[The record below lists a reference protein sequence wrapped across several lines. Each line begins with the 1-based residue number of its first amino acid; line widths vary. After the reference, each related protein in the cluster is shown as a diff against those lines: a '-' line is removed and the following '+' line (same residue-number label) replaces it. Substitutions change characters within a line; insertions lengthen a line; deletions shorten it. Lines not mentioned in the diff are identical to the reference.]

1 MVMTNIPALTGSLKK
16 NRSVIEE
23 LAATTQKELA
33 TIMSETEQL
42 LQLAEQIQEKW
53 EIQQATE
60 EELNREAAALDGELA
75 AESRERGKLESTDA
89 AQSQVLVDTKAE
101 CEKLE
106 FQVSAEEKR
115 LEELEDE
122 VRTLERT
129 LREKDVG
136 LGESDAKLKAV
147 DEQYLDKI
155 EELKEKAKQTEEEA
169 GLLEAKFK
177 ALRYLLKENIITMP
191 EAKVAR
197 ELKERDSTTIDHLAK
212 TTFIGRIKVKD
223 ILGQLAKRGIVEFDN
238 SGQVRVLKPI
248 DL

>member
-1 MVMTNIPALTGSLKK
+1 MVMTGIPALIGSLKK
-16 NRSVIEE
+16 NQSVIEE

-33 TIMSETEQL
+33 LILSETEQL

-53 EIQQATE
+53 ETQQARE

-75 AESRERGKLESTDA
+75 AESREKGKLESTNAD
-89 AQSQVLVDTKAE
+89 QSQALANIKVE
-101 CEKLE
+101 HEKLE
-106 FQVSAEEKR
+106 QLVNAEEKR

-122 VRTLERT
+122 VRTLERS

-136 LGESDAKLKAV
+136 LGENDAKLKAV

-155 EELKEKAKQTEEEA
+155 EELKEKAKQAEEEA
-169 GLLEAKFK
+169 SLLEAKYK

-191 EAKVAR
+191 EAKVAM
-197 ELKERDSTTIDHLAK
+197 ELKGRDSTTIDHLAK

-238 SGQVRVLKPI
+238 SGQVQVLKTI